1 MQLQWWSV
9 LPFAAML
16 AGIAVLPLVP
26 ATSHWWERRSSQLAV
41 ALVLGVPVAVWMW
54 LALGWQAV
62 FASGVEYGQFIALLL
77 ALFIVSGGIFLKGDI
92 EATPRNNTAFL
103 AVGAVLAS
111 FVGTTGAAMLLIRPL
126 LNTNAERRYRVHTV
140 LFAIFIIANCGGLL
154 TPLGDPPL
162 FLGFLRG
169 VPFTWTLHL
178 LPEWLFVNTMLLA
191 GYFALDVYYY
201 AQEPAASVRLDRAEI
216 EPLGLRGAA
225 NFVWFAVIIA
235 AVAFAPSVDAH
246 AIEEGHAALGDW
258 IPVREFIMLASAA
271 GSYFL
276 GSREVRF
283 KDNQFTWGPIAEVAI
298 LFIGIFLTMIPAL
311 HYLDEVAGSL
321 PLNEVTFFIFT
332 GGLSSVLD
340 NAPTYATF
348 FEMAGK
354 VPHPGG
360 VPVAGIP
367 ELYLVSISLGAVL
380 CGAITYIGNGPNFM
394 VKSVAESDGV
404 EMPSFGGYVGRSM
417 KHLVPVIAAMV
428 LLFIAPGLL
437 WKILGGVLTVGL
449 LALDARLLS
458 QSRRLA
464 LADQT
469 EDAEG

>member
-62 FASGVEYGQFIALLL
+62 FASVVEYGQFIALLL

-140 LFAIFIIANCGGLL
+140 LFAIFIVANCGGLL

-191 GYFALDVYYY
+191 GYFALDVYY
-201 AQEPAASVRLDRAEI
+201 
-216 EPLGLRGAA
+216 
-225 NFVWFAVIIA
+225 
-235 AVAFAPSVDAH
+235 
-246 AIEEGHAALGDW
+246 
-258 IPVREFIMLASAA
+258 
-271 GSYFL
+271 
-276 GSREVRF
+276 
-283 KDNQFTWGPIAEVAI
+283 
-298 LFIGIFLTMIPAL
+298 
-311 HYLDEVAGSL
+311 
-321 PLNEVTFFIFT
+321 
-332 GGLSSVLD
+332 
-340 NAPTYATF
+340 
-348 FEMAGK
+348 
-354 VPHPGG
+354 
-360 VPVAGIP
+360 
-367 ELYLVSISLGAVL
+367 
-380 CGAITYIGNGPNFM
+380 
-394 VKSVAESDGV
+394 
-404 EMPSFGGYVGRSM
+404 
-417 KHLVPVIAAMV
+417 
-428 LLFIAPGLL
+428 
-437 WKILGGVLTVGL
+437 
-449 LALDARLLS
+449 
-458 QSRRLA
+458 
-464 LADQT
+464 
-469 EDAEG
+469 